1 MNTNSQLLACS
12 GETAQQFIDDE
23 ATKQIDNWQ
32 PSSSDLGTVSFTGND
47 LGFGDIVSH
56 CIMGYKSR
64 DNCQSDIANAKSI
77 LDGNLLI
84 SNYVFKVMDKIR
96 AKANAQKRFVVY
108 WTGYPRFFS
117 VVDST
122 CDSCWFHEWW
132 YAGEYLTQEL
142 RNQLNE
148 LSAQVNTQLDFA
160 IRRCNAGLPYPAVV
174 FVSPEDLGTIYE
186 GHRFCEKGI
195 EEPLKGNAQ
204 AAVSFFYE
212 KGPDDVPGSPFRL
225 PSARAGAPSDWQLQL
240 YNSAT
245 CDDNTPLF
253 EDNWGSDFICDAA
266 KGIANG
272 TITASDYLSGEGSNV
287 LVTVLDDGSVLIA
300 ELDVSYTKMFHPKT
314 PANWHI
320 AQAVNDEL
328 RSNYLSVHP
337 YIPIYLSIC
346 FHTLPVD
353 QFTLAWLWA

>member
-1 MNTNSQLLACS
+1 LLACS

-23 ATKQIDNWQ
+23 ATKQIDTWQ
-32 PSSSDLGTVSFTGND
+32 PSSSDLSTVSFTGND
-47 LGFGDIVSH
+47 LGFGDIVAH

-77 LDGNLLI
+77 LDGNRLI
-84 SNYVFKVMDKIR
+84 SDYVFEVMYKIR
-96 AKANAQKRFVVY
+96 AKANAQKRLVVY

-122 CDSCWFHEWW
+122 CDSCWFREWW

-160 IRRCNAGLPYPAVV
+160 IRRYNAGLPYAAVV

-186 GHRFCEKGI
+186 GHRFCEKGV
-195 EEPLKGNAQ
+195 EEPLKGSAQ
-204 AAVSFFYE
+204 AVVSFFYE
-212 KGPDDVPGSPFRL
+212 KGPDDVPGSPIRL

-245 CDDNTPLF
+245 CDDNAPLF
-253 EDNWGSDFICDAA
+253 EGDWGSDFICDAA

-320 AQAVNDEL
+320 AQAVNDAL
-328 RSNYLSVHP
+328 RSN
-337 YIPIYLSIC
+337 
-346 FHTLPVD
+346 
-353 QFTLAWLWA
+353 